1 MIVGDVISSQHIGQ
15 RSATAAFLAIDRVTI
30 CNFARSFRP
39 TRYNTE
45 IVAFPRPPS
54 APLPLLGLTRRPTTR
69 IPHIAVPKTPQLA
82 KKDTM
87 QSTAAPATAE
97 SPPLSF
103 RAAKPLTSDEAAA
116 LTPSSSFD
124 FASQPAQTSRDRS
137 IFVCGALMA
146 DEVLDALLGGL
157 VTKSRTI
164 NKRPGTVKGYVRCA
178 MKGGAVEAGAMPH
191 ASSEIAGVLLEL
203 LQPVELRA
211 IDAYMH
217 TSFDRLL
224 ATVVTENGFGGT
236 SEVEALMYACPPEAA
251 ELLEAREWSYSDFR
265 ERHLQAFVKEVV
277 APCREQFVASD
288 VGTPR
293 A

>member
-1 MIVGDVISSQHIGQ
+1 
-15 RSATAAFLAIDRVTI
+15 
-30 CNFARSFRP
+30 
-39 TRYNTE
+39 
-45 IVAFPRPPS
+45 
-54 APLPLLGLTRRPTTR
+54 
-69 IPHIAVPKTPQLA
+69 
-82 KKDTM
+82 
-87 QSTAAPATAE
+87 
-97 SPPLSF
+97 
-103 RAAKPLTSDEAAA
+103 
-116 LTPSSSFD
+116 
-124 FASQPAQTSRDRS
+124 
-137 IFVCGALMA
+137 
-146 DEVLDALLGGL
+146 
-157 VTKSRTI
+157 
-164 NKRPGTVKGYVRCA
+164 
-178 MKGGAVEAGAMPH
+178 MKGGALRLVRCLTPAQV
-191 ASSEIAGVLLEL
+191 AGVLLEL

-211 IDAYMH
+211 IDALH